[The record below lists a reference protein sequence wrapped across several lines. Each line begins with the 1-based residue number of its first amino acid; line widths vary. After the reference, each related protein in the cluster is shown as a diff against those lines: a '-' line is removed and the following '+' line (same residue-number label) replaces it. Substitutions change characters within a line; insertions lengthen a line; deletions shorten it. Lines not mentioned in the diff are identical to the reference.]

1 MATVKLNDVKKVYP
15 NGAEAVCGVSMA
27 IENGEFI
34 VFVGP
39 SGCGKSTLL
48 RMISGLED
56 VTSGA
61 IHIGEKDVTSMHPA
75 DRGIA
80 MVFQSYALY
89 PHMTVRENMGFGL
102 KMSKVPSNEIDQKVN
117 EAASILH
124 LEEYLDRKPKTLSG
138 GQRQRVAIGRSIVRG
153 PEVFL
158 FDEPLSNLD
167 AELRVEMRVEISRL
181 HRELGTTI
189 IYVTHDQVE
198 AMTLADKIVV
208 LKDGLIQQVG
218 SPLSLYDDP
227 ENVFVAGFIG
237 SPTINFV
244 QGRVNGAK
252 IIVPSLES
260 LKLNAPKDID
270 SNQSE
275 LLIGLRPQHIQISGS
290 GDLEVEFTE
299 ALGDVS
305 YLYLKTPNGERI
317 VVESRDDKLPKTAA
331 KVGIKVD
338 TSRALLFDPKTEL
351 RVR

>member
-1 MATVKLNDVKKVYP
+1 MASLNIFNATKKYNELEVIH
-15 NGAEAVCGVSMA
+15 GIDLE
-27 IENGEFI
+27 IQNGEFC

-48 RMISGLED
+48 RMISGLEE
-56 VTSGA
+56 VTSGQ

-102 KMSKVPSNEIDQKVN
+102 KMSKVSSSEIDKKVN

-153 PEVFL
+153 PEIFL

-208 LKDGLIQQVG
+208 LKEGLIQQVG
-218 SPLSLYDDP
+218 TPLSLYDDP
-227 ENVFVAGFIG
+227 QNIFVAGFIG

-244 QGRVNGAK
+244 RGVISDSK
-252 IIVPSLES
+252 LSIPSLNSIKLEITKSIAS
-260 LKLNAPKDID
+260 LY
-270 SNQSE
+270 SE
-275 LLIGLRPQHIQISGS
+275 LLIGLRPQHLNLVES

-299 ALGDVS
+299 ALGDIS
-305 YLYLKTPNGERI
+305 YVYLKTPNGERI
-317 VVESRDDKLPKTAA
+317 VVESREEKLPSTGSS
-331 KVGIKVD
+331 VGIEVKA
-338 TSRALLFDPKTEL
+338 SKALFFDPKTEL
-351 RVR
+351 RVK

>member
-1 MATVKLNDVKKVYP
+1 MASLKISKATKKYDKVQVIH
-15 NGAEAVCGVSMA
+15 GIDLE
-27 IENGEFI
+27 IEDGEFC

-48 RMISGLED
+48 RMISGLEE
-56 VTSGA
+56 VTTGQ
-61 IHIGEKDVTSMHPA
+61 IHIGEKDVTTMHPA

-102 KMSKVPSNEIDQKVN
+102 KMTKVPSDEINKKVN
-117 EAASILH
+117 DAASILH
-124 LEEYLDRKPKTLSG
+124 LEDYLDRKPKTLSG

-208 LKDGLIQQVG
+208 LKEGLIQQVG
-218 SPLSLYDDP
+218 RPLELYEDP
-227 ENVFVAGFIG
+227 QNIFVAGFIG
-237 SPTINFV
+237 SPTINFLKGSIV
-244 QGRVNGAK
+244 DSK
-252 IIVPSLES
+252 LIIPDLES
-260 LKLNAPKDID
+260 SKIKVSKAISP
-270 SNQSE
+270 SMSE
-275 LLIGLRPQHIQISGS
+275 LIVGLRPQHLKLIKT

-299 ALGDVS
+299 ALGDIS
-305 YLYLKTPNGERI
+305 YVYLKTSSGERV
-317 VVESRDDKLPKTAA
+317 VVESREEKLPLTGS
-331 KVGIKVD
+331 KVGIEANT
-338 TSRALLFDPKTEL
+338 TSALFFDPKTEL
-351 RVR
+351 RIR

>member
-1 MATVKLNDVKKVYP
+1 MASLKISKATKKYDKVEVIH
-15 NGAEAVCGVSMA
+15 GIDLE
-27 IENGEFI
+27 IEDGEFC

-48 RMISGLED
+48 RMISGLEE
-56 VTSGA
+56 VTSGQ
-61 IHIGEKDVTSMHPA
+61 IYIGEKDVTTMHPA

-102 KMSKVPSNEIDQKVN
+102 KMTKVPSDEIDKKVN
-117 EAASILH
+117 DAASILH
-124 LEEYLDRKPKTLSG
+124 LEDYLDRKPKTLSG

-208 LKDGLIQQVG
+208 LKEGLIQQVG
-218 SPLSLYDDP
+218 RPLELYEDP
-227 ENVFVAGFIG
+227 QNIFVAGFIG
-237 SPTINFV
+237 SPTINFLK
-244 QGRVNGAK
+244 GS
-252 IIVPSLES
+252 IVDSKLSMPNLNSS
-260 LKLNAPKDID
+260 KLKVSKSIT
-270 SNQSE
+270 SSMTE
-275 LLIGLRPQHIQISGS
+275 LIVGLRPQHLKLAKS

-299 ALGDVS
+299 ALGDIS
-305 YLYLKTPNGERI
+305 YVYLKTPDGERV
-317 VVESRDDKLPKTAA
+317 VVESRENKLPITGS
-331 KVGIKVD
+331 KVGIEANT
-338 TSRALLFDPKTEL
+338 TSALFFDPKTEL
-351 RVR
+351 RVK

>member
-1 MATVKLNDVKKVYP
+1 MASLNISNATKKYDDLEVIH
-15 NGAEAVCGVSMA
+15 GIDLE
-27 IENGEFI
+27 IQDGEFC

-48 RMISGLED
+48 RMISGLEE
-56 VTSGA
+56 VTSGQ
-61 IHIGEKDVTSMHPA
+61 IHIGDIDVTTMHPA

-89 PHMTVRENMGFGL
+89 PHMTVKENMGFGL
-102 KMSKVPSNEIDQKVN
+102 KMSKVPQTEIDKKVN
-117 EAASILH
+117 DAAAILH

-208 LKDGLIQQVG
+208 LKDGLVQQVG
-218 SPLSLYDDP
+218 TPLSLYDDP
-227 ENVFVAGFIG
+227 KNVFVAGFIG

-244 QGRVNGAK
+244 RGVISDSK
-252 IIVPSLES
+252 LSIPSLKS
-260 LKLNAPKDID
+260 IKLEISKSIA
-270 SNQSE
+270 SSHSE
-275 LLIGLRPQHIQISGS
+275 LLIGLRPQHLSLIENG
-290 GDLEVEFTE
+290 GLEVEFTE
-299 ALGDVS
+299 ALGDIS
-305 YLYLKTPNGERI
+305 YVYLKTPSGERI
-317 VVESRDDKLPKTAA
+317 VVESREEKLPSSGAM
-331 KVGIKVD
+331 VGIKAK
-338 TSRALLFDPKTEL
+338 TSKVLLFNPKTEL
-351 RVR
+351 RVK

>member
-1 MATVKLNDVKKVYP
+1 MSGVTLTGAIKKYGDTQVIH
-15 NGAEAVCGVSMA
+15 GIDLHVDDGDFC
-27 IENGEFI
+27 

-48 RMISGLED
+48 RMIAGLED
-56 VTSGA
+56 TSGGS
-61 IHIGEKDVTSMHPA
+61 IQIGARDVTKADPA
-75 DRGIA
+75 ERGVA
-80 MVFQSYALY
+80 MVFQTYALY
-89 PHMTVRENMGFGL
+89 PHMTVAENMGFGL
-102 KMSKVPSNEIDQKVN
+102 KMNGHPKAEIREKVAQ
-117 EAASILH
+117 ASRVLK
-124 LEEYLDRKPKTLSG
+124 LDEYLSRKPKALSG
-138 GQRQRVAIGRSIVRG
+138 GQRQRVAIGRAIVRG

-167 AELRVEMRVEISRL
+167 AELRVEMRVELARL
-181 HRELGTTI
+181 HQEIGATM

-260 LKLNAPKDID
+260 LKLNTPKDID

>member
-1 MATVKLNDVKKVYP
+1 MASLKISKATKKYDKLQVIHGIDL
-15 NGAEAVCGVSMA
+15 E
-27 IENGEFI
+27 IEDGDFC

-48 RMISGLED
+48 RMISGLEE
-56 VTSGA
+56 VTTGE
-61 IHIGEKDVTSMHPA
+61 IHIGAKDVTKMHPA

-102 KMSKVPSNEIDQKVN
+102 KMTKVPTDEINKKVN
-117 EAASILH
+117 DAASILH
-124 LEEYLDRKPKTLSG
+124 LEDYMDRKPKTLSG

-208 LKDGLIQQVG
+208 LKEGLIQQVG
-218 SPLSLYDDP
+218 KPLELYEDP
-227 ENVFVAGFIG
+227 QNIFVAGFIG
-237 SPTINFV
+237 SPTINFLKGNIV
-244 QGRVNGAK
+244 DSKLTIPNLKSSK
-252 IIVPSLES
+252 IKVSKS
-260 LKLNAPKDID
+260 VASSK
-270 SNQSE
+270 SE
-275 LLIGLRPQHIQISGS
+275 LIVGLRPQQLKLTKS

-299 ALGDVS
+299 ALGDIS
-305 YLYLKTPNGERI
+305 YVYLKTLSGERV
-317 VVESRDDKLPKTAA
+317 VVESREEKLPLTGS
-331 KVGIKVD
+331 KVGIEANT
-338 TSRALLFDPKTEL
+338 TSALFFDPKTEL
-351 RVR
+351 RVK

>member
-1 MATVKLNDVKKVYP
+1 MSAVKIINATKKYGDIQVIH
-15 NGAEAVCGVSMA
+15 G
-27 IENGEFI
+27 IDLDIKDGEFC

-48 RMISGLED
+48 RMISGLEE
-56 VTSGA
+56 VTSGE
-61 IHIGEKDVTSMHPA
+61 IHIGDKNVTTMQPA

-89 PHMTVRENMGFGL
+89 PHMTVRENMAFGL
-102 KMSKVPSNEIDQKVN
+102 KMTKVPSAEINQKVN

-124 LEEYLDRKPKTLSG
+124 LESYLDRKPKTLSG
-138 GQRQRVAIGRSIVRG
+138 GQRQRVAIGRAIVRG

-167 AELRVEMRVEISRL
+167 AELRVEMRVEITRL

-208 LKDGLIQQVG
+208 LKEGRIQQAG
-218 SPLSLYDDP
+218 TPLSLYDDP
-227 ENVFVAGFIG
+227 QNVFVAGFIG
-237 SPTINFV
+237 SPTINLLK
-244 QGRVNGAK
+244 GSITHGK
-252 IIVPSLES
+252 LSIPHLET
-260 LKLNAPKDID
+260 LKLDVSDTIT
-270 SNQSE
+270 SSMSE
-275 LLIGLRPQHIQISGS
+275 LIIGLRPQHLKLAKS

-305 YLYLKTPNGERI
+305 YVYLKTQSGDRV
-317 VVESRDDKLPKTAA
+317 VVESREEKLPSTGS
-331 KVGIKVD
+331 KVGI
-338 TSRALLFDPKTEL
+338 TSTPNKALFFDPTTEQ

>member
-1 MATVKLNDVKKVYP
+1 MAEIKLESIHKNFDEVSVIK
-15 NGAEAVCGVSMA
+15 GVD
-27 IENGEFI
+27 IEIHDGEFV

-39 SGCGKSTLL
+39 SGSGKSTLL
-48 RMISGLED
+48 RMIAGLED
-56 VTSGA
+56 ISSGLLM
-61 IHIGEKDVTSMHPA
+61 IDGEEMNDVPPSK
-75 DRGIA
+75 RELA

-102 KMSKVPSNEIDQKVN
+102 KMTKVPTDEINKKVN
-117 EAASILH
+117 DAASILH

-208 LKDGLIQQVG
+208 LKDGLIMQVG
-218 SPLSLYDDP
+218 SPLELYEDP
-227 ENVFVAGFIG
+227 QNIFVAGFIG
-237 SPTINFV
+237 SPTINFLKGSIV
-244 QGRVNGAK
+244 DSKLTIPNLKSSK
-252 IIVPSLES
+252 IKVSKAVAS
-260 LKLNAPKDID
+260 SK
-270 SNQSE
+270 SE
-275 LLIGLRPQHIQISGS
+275 LIVGLRPQQLKLTKS

-299 ALGDVS
+299 ALGDIS
-305 YLYLKTPNGERI
+305 YVYLKTLSGERV
-317 VVESRDDKLPKTAA
+317 VVESREEKLPLTGS
-331 KVGIKVD
+331 KVGIEANT
-338 TSRALLFDPKTEL
+338 TSALFFDPKTEL
-351 RVR
+351 RVK